1 MQEAL
6 LYILTFFSPRLQPY
20 VKMFNYENGAVHT
33 DDNYIPAFTAVE
45 VLSFRGQCRKIKREE
60 TLMIVEFLMRR

>member
-20 VKMFNYENGAVHT
+20 VKMFNYENGAVYT
-33 DDNYIPAFTAVE
+33 NDNYAGGGGVIVQRTAQE
-45 VLSFRGQCRKIKREE
+45 NKTRKKH
-60 TLMIVEFLMRR
+60 